1 MNHSF
6 QLSDLPLA
14 YPQLPVFADIR
25 TSPEDF
31 VVDEKLG
38 FSPTGEGEHA
48 FLHIRKKG
56 RNTEEIA
63 RALARQC
70 KVPRKAVSY
79 AGLKDRNAVT
89 SQYFSVHLP
98 GKTDPDWQAMA
109 DSSLEFLSIS
119 RHRKKIKRGG
129 LQKNAFQ
136 LLLRNFVGTK
146 KQVEQRLTQIKTCGA
161 PNYFTSQRFGHDAN
175 NLHFSDEM
183 LMHGKRIKDR
193 FKRNIYLS
201 AARSW
206 LFNLLLA
213 ERIRRNT
220 WDKAIQGDSMM
231 LSGSRSCFHIEVVDE
246 EIRKRTDELDI
257 SPTGP
262 LWGKGSSMLTGAAA
276 EIEETSLIDWR
287 DWKEG
292 LEKAGQQMA
301 RRGLR
306 MSVTDLSWNW
316 LKENQ
321 LELKFSLPPGCYA
334 TAVLRELGEFSEPE
348 KNRFEPQRT

>member
-1 MNHSF
+1 MKHAF
-6 QLSDLPLA
+6 QLTDLALA
-14 YPQLPVFADIR
+14 YPQLAVFADIR

-31 VVDEKLG
+31 VVDEELG

-56 RNTEEIA
+56 RNTEDIA
-63 RALARQC
+63 RALARHSD
-70 KVPRKAVSY
+70 VPRKAVSY

-98 GKTDPDWQAMA
+98 GRNDPDWQAMD
-109 DSSLEFLSIS
+109 DSSLEILSIS

-129 LQKNAFQ
+129 LKKNAFR
-136 LLLRNFVGTK
+136 LLLRNFEGNRIQT
-146 KQVEQRLTQIKTCGA
+146 EQRLTQIKSDGA

-175 NLHFSDEM
+175 NLHLAEEM

-206 LFNLLLA
+206 LFNLLLS
-213 ERIRRNT
+213 ERIRRNN
-220 WDKAIQGDSMM
+220 WDKAIEGDSMM
-231 LSGSRSCFHIEVVDE
+231 LGGSRSCFHIDAVDE
-246 EIRKRTDELDI
+246 EIRKRVDELDI

-262 LWGKGSSMLTGAAA
+262 LWGNGSSMLTGEAA
-276 EIEETSLIDWR
+276 EIEEASLSDWQ

-292 LEKAGQQMA
+292 LEKAGQQIA
-301 RRGLR
+301 RRSLR
-306 MSVTDLSWNW
+306 MPVSDLSWNW
-316 LKENQ
+316 PEENQ
-321 LELKFSLPPGCYA
+321 LQLEFSLPPGCYA
-334 TAVLRELGEFSEPE
+334 TAVLRELGEFTVP
-348 KNRFEPQRT
+348 RTKI